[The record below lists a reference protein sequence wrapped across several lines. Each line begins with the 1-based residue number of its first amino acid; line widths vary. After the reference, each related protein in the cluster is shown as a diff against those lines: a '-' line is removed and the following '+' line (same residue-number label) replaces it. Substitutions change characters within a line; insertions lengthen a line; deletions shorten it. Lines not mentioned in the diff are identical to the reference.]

1 MAAPASGPPAIHDLV
16 ADRLRRAD
24 QRYTTG
30 RRRLIEALA
39 AAERP
44 VTIPEL
50 LGGRRDLPQSS
61 AYRNLQILEQVGVVH
76 RIVTT
81 DEHARFELA
90 AELAGHHHHLICTT
104 CGKVDDFTASPQL
117 ERTIDNALTKVAE
130 GAGFSLSS
138 HRLDLVGVCADC
150 A

>member
-1 MAAPASGPPAIHDLV
+1 MASTAHGPPAIHDLV
-16 ADRLRRAD
+16 ADRLRRVD
-24 QRYTTG
+24 QRYTAG
-30 RRRLIEALA
+30 RRRLIDALA

-44 VTIPEL
+44 ITIPEL
-50 LGGRRDLPQSS
+50 LGGRQDLPQSS

-90 AELAGHHHHLICTT
+90 EELAGHHHHLICTT
-104 CGKVDDFTASPQL
+104 CGKVDDFTASRQL
-117 ERTIDNALTKVAE
+117 ERTIDTALAKVADS
-130 GAGFSLSS
+130 AGFNLSS
-138 HRLDLVGVCADC
+138 HRLDLIGVCADC